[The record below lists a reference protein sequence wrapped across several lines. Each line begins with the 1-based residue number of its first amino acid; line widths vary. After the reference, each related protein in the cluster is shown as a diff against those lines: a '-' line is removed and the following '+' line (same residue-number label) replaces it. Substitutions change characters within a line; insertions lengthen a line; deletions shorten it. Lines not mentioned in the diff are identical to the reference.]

1 MIVIGRSFV
10 NSSSRNNS
18 AMRLCVFC
26 VRGWWPT
33 LSGGARNEEKL
44 HPYMKKHVQHIITTF
59 LGKNVQHPQ
68 LPSLRE
74 HSFEAAAFVLLPG
87 GHHQQLGT
95 LAVNLK

>member
-1 MIVIGRSFV
+1 MCV
-10 NSSSRNNS
+10 
-18 AMRLCVFC
+18 LCARV
-26 VRGWWPT
+26 VAHTIRRGQER
-33 LSGGARNEEKL
+33 GEI